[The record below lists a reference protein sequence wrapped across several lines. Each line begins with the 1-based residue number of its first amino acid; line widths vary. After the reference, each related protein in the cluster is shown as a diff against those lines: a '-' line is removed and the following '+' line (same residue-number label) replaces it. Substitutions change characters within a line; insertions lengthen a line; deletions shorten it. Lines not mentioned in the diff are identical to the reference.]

1 MTRPIPLSLSLATLI
16 AIFSALVALGLPGGH
31 TTTAGAATQQE
42 HAMAMAMANA
52 PSAQAVNLRMGMRQ
66 LWEDHVYW
74 TRMAVISL
82 TGDLPDT
89 KATVARLLRNQ
100 SDIGSAIKPYYGAA
114 ASKKLTSLLRE
125 HILIAADL
133 IAAAKSGDKSAVAHQ
148 QARWQSNADDIAAF
162 LNSANP
168 RFWKLG
174 ALKGMLYEHLGLTT
188 QEVVARLQHRW
199 AADVRIS
206 DQINR
211 QALEMADMLSS
222 GIVDQFGSRFR
233 S

>member
-1 MTRPIPLSLSLATLI
+1 MTRWIPLSLTTLI
-16 AIFSALVALGLPGGH
+16 AVLGATAALALSGGH
-31 TTTAGAATQQE
+31 AMTAGAATQHDG
-42 HAMAMAMANA
+42 HAMAMAMATA
-52 PSAQAVNLRMGMRQ
+52 PSARAVDLRLGMRS

-89 KATVARLLRNQ
+89 KSTVARLLRNQ

-114 ASKKLTSLLRE
+114 ASKKLTSLLRQ

-133 IAAAKSGDKSAVAHQ
+133 IAAAKSGDKSATTHQ
-148 QARWQSNADDIAAF
+148 QARWQANANDIAAF

-188 QEVVARLQHRW
+188 QEVVARLQHHW

>member
-1 MTRPIPLSLSLATLI
+1 MTRWIPLSLTTLI
-16 AIFSALVALGLPGGH
+16 AAFSAIVALALSGGH
-31 TTTAGAATQQE
+31 AMTAGAATRHDA
-42 HAMAMAMANA
+42 HAMAMLTAPNA
-52 PSAQAVNLRMGMRQ
+52 RAVDLRLGMRS

-114 ASKKLTSLLRE
+114 ASKKLTSLLRQ

-148 QARWQSNADDIAAF
+148 QARWQANADDIAAF

-188 QEVVARLQHRW
+188 EEVVARLQHRW

-206 DQINR
+206 DRINR
-211 QALEMADMLSS
+211 QALEMADMLST
-222 GIVDQFGSRFR
+222 GIVDEFGSRFR